1 MTKNNF
7 ITNAGSKDLKNRII
21 ELTTRSL
28 ELRFLVGFFY
38 FSGIRELYEGLKAN
52 PTVNVKV
59 LVGLNVDAGSHG
71 LIEYGEKRNQ
81 TNDEAAYDYFSSL
94 KIALNTEDFDNQE
107 FYTQIN
113 YFIELVNSGRLIIR
127 KTLEPNHS
135 KLYLFGL
142 DETQIGTRE
151 LFITG
156 SSNLTKAGLRTQNEF
171 NVEIS
176 DYGYSDAASYFESL
190 WATSVKIT
198 EFEDLKIKLI
208 TTLSEETLVKSI
220 SPFEAYLLVMKTY
233 LDSFAQEDL
242 GTNISELLLRNGY
255 TPYKYQLDAVQQ
267 ATGIIEKNNGV
278 IIADVVGLGKTVIA
292 CAVAKHMKKRGI
304 VICPPGLVGDRD
316 RSTGWRKYIEE
327 FGLYDWEVRSLGD
340 LEGAL
345 AFVNQAKDFE
355 MVIVDE
361 AHRFRNQDT
370 EAYEQLKNICRGRQV
385 LLLTATPFNNSPEDI
400 LSLLKL
406 FVTPK
411 NSAISIENNLVDQFT
426 YFRGV
431 FERLGFI
438 KKNWNSNDSQ
448 KRIKAENYYRGLFG
462 GDKIELALV
471 SERQKFL
478 ASQIRNVIEPVTIR
492 RNRLDLLNNP
502 FYKDEIGSLSKVS
515 DPQEWFYSLTGE
527 QLDFYTNV
535 IDSYFADPADGGRFK
550 GAIYRPFHYEKN
562 KLNQLGEID
571 NRQFVQQQ
579 NLFDFMRRLL
589 VKRFESSFGSFQQS
603 IKNFLQ
609 LTTRNYEFIKSHG
622 EYILDRSLMEK
633 IYDLDADEIEDYL
646 LEYEQQIIK
655 GERPKNHR
663 RYKVDEFER
672 KEDFLADIES
682 DIALFNEILGKLSE
696 LDLVIRDPK
705 TQCLIENI
713 EKVISKKPLSGEPV
727 RKVLIFSEYVDTIK
741 YLQPALEAKFEGK
754 LITVSGDL
762 TKAKLKEINEDF
774 DASSTIQNNDLLI
787 LLTSDKMSE
796 GFNLNRAGCVINY
809 DIPWNPVKVIQ
820 RLGRINRISKKV
832 FDELQI
838 VNFFPTEIGANLV
851 KSREIAANKMFLIH
865 STLGEDSKIF
875 DVDEVPQEAELF
887 KRINVNPE
895 TLEAESFYTKVLREF
910 YELQTLYPEV
920 VESLPSI
927 PPRVK
932 VAKKGERDELFV
944 FFRKNR
950 LYVYSSVIQD
960 GEAIPSARS
969 IEDVYERLKCS
980 VDEAPM
986 PWNHVDFWRNYEA
999 IANYKEFRKVIINE
1013 QSLEQRALNKI
1024 DFLLKENVKLNL
1036 EQRNFLQVLKRDVI
1050 NFGTLPDYTLRR
1062 IGNISDDLKDLQII
1076 FEVLGADYLEREITR
1091 NKAFERE
1098 VIIAIEEKANV

>member
-1 MTKNNF
+1 MSFNNF
-7 ITNAGSKDLKNRII
+7 ITNNGSKDLRDRIV
-21 ELTTRSL
+21 ELSSRSI
-28 ELRFLVGFFY
+28 ELRFLVGFFF
-38 FSGIRELYEGLKAN
+38 FSGIRELYEGLKDN
-52 PTVNVKV
+52 PAVRIKV
-59 LVGLNVDAGSHG
+59 LVGMNVDVSNRG
-71 LIEYGEKRNQ
+71 LIEYGENGNQ
-81 TNDEAAYDYFSSL
+81 TIDEAAYEYFASL
-94 KIALNTEDFDNQE
+94 KKALNTEEFDNQE
-107 FYTQIN
+107 FYDQIN
-113 YFIELVNSGRLIIR
+113 YFIELVKTERLVIR

-142 DETQIGTRE
+142 DKTQIGTRE
-151 LFITG
+151 VFITG

-176 DYGYSDAASYFESL
+176 DYGYSDAASYFDSL
-190 WATSVKIT
+190 WLTSVKIT
-198 EFEDLKIKLI
+198 EFEDLREKLI
-208 TTLSEETLVKSI
+208 QTLSEETLVKSI

-233 LDSFAQEDL
+233 LDTFAQEDL

-278 IIADVVGLGKTVIA
+278 IIADVVGLGKTVVA

-304 VICPPGLVGDRD
+304 VICPPGLVGHRD
-316 RSTGWRKYIEE
+316 RTTGWRKYIEQ

-345 AFVNQAKDFE
+345 TFVNQAKDFE

-411 NSAISIENNLVDQFT
+411 NSTISLESNLVDQFT
-426 YFRGV
+426 HFRGV

-438 KKNWNSNDSQ
+438 KKNWNSNDDQ
-448 KRIKAENYYRGLFG
+448 KRIKAENYYRVLFG
-462 GDKIELALV
+462 SDKIDLSLV

-478 ASQIRNVIEPVTIR
+478 ASQIRHVIEPVTIR

-502 FYKDEIGSLSKVS
+502 YYRDEIGSLSKVA
-515 DPQEWFYSLTGE
+515 DPQEWFYSLTKE

-535 IDSYFADPADGGRFK
+535 IDLYFADPVDGGRFK
-550 GAIYRPFHYEKN
+550 GAIYRPFHYEK
-562 KLNQLGEID
+562 KVLNQLGEID
-571 NRQFVQQQ
+571 NRQFIQQQ

-609 LTTRNYEFIKSHG
+609 LTKRNAEFIKSHG

-633 IYDLDADEIEDYL
+633 IYDLDADEIEEYL

-663 RYKVDEFER
+663 RYKVEEFER

-682 DIALFNEILGKLSE
+682 DIGLFNEILDKLE
-696 LDLVIRDPK
+696 KLDLVVNDPK

-713 EKVISKKPLSGEPV
+713 DRVISKKPSPGEPV

-741 YLQPALEAKFEGK
+741 YLQPALEAKFGGK
-754 LITVSGDL
+754 LIAVSGDL
-762 TKAKLKEINEDF
+762 SKAKLTEINEDF
-774 DASSTIQNNDLLI
+774 DASSVKQNNKLLI

-875 DVDEVPQEAELF
+875 DADEVPQEAELF
-887 KRINVNPE
+887 KRINANPE
-895 TLEAESFYTKVLREF
+895 TLETESFYTKVLREF
-910 YELQTLYPEV
+910 YEIQSQYPEIV
-920 VESLPSI
+920 TSLSTI

-950 LYVYSSVIQD
+950 LYVYSSVIEQ
-960 GEAIPSARS
+960 GEAIPMARS
-969 IEDVYERLKCS
+969 IEDVYERLKCRI
-980 VDEAPM
+980 DEM
-986 PWNHVDFWRNYEA
+986 PLAWNHVDFWKNYDA
-999 IANYKEFRKVIINE
+999 ISSYREFRKVVINE

-1024 DFLLKENVKLNL
+1024 DFLLKENSNLNFEL
-1036 EQRNFLQVLKRDVI
+1036 RKFLQVLKRDI
-1050 NFGTLPDYTLRR
+1050 IHFGTLADYTLRR
-1062 IGNISDDLKDLQII
+1062 IGNISDDLKDLQKMLD
-1076 FEVLGADYLEREITR
+1076 VLGTEYLEREIER
-1091 NKAFERE
+1091 NKSFERE
-1098 VIIAIEEKANV
+1098 VIIAIEERANV